1 MAGDGSLFT
10 SQEAVEAA
18 WAVVDG
24 VLADHPPCLPYA
36 PGTWGPEAADALIAG
51 DGGWHD
57 PAPETAAAPADPCRP
72 ERSDAPR
79 HAMTALEP

>member
-36 PGTWGPEAADALIAG
+36 PGPWGPEAADALIAG

-57 PAPETAAAPADPCRP
+57 PAPETGAAPADPCRP
-72 ERSDAPR
+72 ERSEAHR
-79 HAMTALEP
+79 HARTALEP